1 MSDLDINELLAGMQA
16 SGLRT
21 IVITDEEIPTKEDR
35 LSRVC
40 DLLFQIN
47 REAIL
52 RDGDWWYGTDEY
64 DFNFFDWEDK
74 PDHMTVVVY
83 DMTKGEY
90 FQYTEQ
96 QIVFSKYVFTG
107 ARA

>member
-21 IVITDEEIPTKEDR
+21 IVITDEETPTKEDR

-40 DLLFQIN
+40 DLLFKLN
-47 REAIL
+47 KEEIL
-52 RDGDWWYGTDEY
+52 RDGDWWYGTDGY

-83 DMTKGEY
+83 DMTEA
-90 FQYTEQ
+90 QYEQ
-96 QIVFSKYVFTG
+96 AVFKKHIYTG
-107 ARA
+107 ALP